1 MDNISAFAD
10 CSSNTVSIR
19 IPSEFVVEILNS
31 LEDSEYKQ
39 ELLKKLEFSARRCKS
54 LAEALKNIAG

>member
-31 LEDSEYKQ
+31 LEDSVYKQ

>member
-19 IPSEFVVEILNS
+19 IPNEFVVEMLNS